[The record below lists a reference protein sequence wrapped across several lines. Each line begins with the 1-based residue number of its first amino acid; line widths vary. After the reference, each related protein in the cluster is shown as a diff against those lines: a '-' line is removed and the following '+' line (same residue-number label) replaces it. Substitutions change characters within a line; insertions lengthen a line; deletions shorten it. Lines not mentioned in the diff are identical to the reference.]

1 MPSGKASVLVVDDD
15 IYLLRMVQRILQMGG
30 YRVLTASGGESA
42 INTFA
47 EASPDLVLLDI
58 MMPGMDG
65 YTVCRRLRE
74 FSAVPIIMVTARDS
88 EEEKVRGLDDG
99 ADDYV
104 VKPFSAGE
112 LAARVRANLRRIQW
126 GEKKTAP
133 AFQSGMLTV
142 DFAARR
148 VTMAGTE
155 IRLTATEYRILSYL
169 AHNAGM
175 ILTPAEIL
183 NKVWGSEYTGENHI
197 LQVNIAR
204 LRKRIGDE
212 TENPKYILT
221 KPGMGYLLVKQT
233 T

>member
-30 YRVLTASGGESA
+30 YRVLAASDGESA

-65 YTVCRRLRE
+65 HTVCRRLRE
-74 FSAVPIIMVTARDS
+74 FSDVPIIMVTARDS

-112 LAARVRANLRRIQW
+112 LAARVRANLRRIW

-155 IRLTATEYRILSYL
+155 IRLTATEYRILSCL

-183 NKVWGSEYTGENHI
+183 NKVWGSEYIGENHI